1 MSGIGCARNTTLY
14 LGDYNPYLRN
24 GKYLFDPSGKNA
36 NYLYKSVSK
45 SEMKRHLMNK
55 YTKEE
60 IVNML
65 LDFVECGDSYQ
76 EVTA

>member
-1 MSGIGCARNTTLY
+1 MSGIGCAKNTTLY
-14 LGDYNPYLRN
+14 LGEYTPFFRN

-36 NYLYKSVSK
+36 SYLYKSVSRD
-45 SEMKRHLMNK
+45 EMKSHLMNK

-60 IVNML
+60 IVSML
-65 LDFVECGDSYQ
+65 LDFVECVDSYQ